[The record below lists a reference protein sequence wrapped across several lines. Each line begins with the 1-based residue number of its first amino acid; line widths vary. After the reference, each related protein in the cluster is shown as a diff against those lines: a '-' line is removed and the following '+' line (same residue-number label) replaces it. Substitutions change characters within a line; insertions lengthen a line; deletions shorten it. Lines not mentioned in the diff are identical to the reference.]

1 MQLFN
6 NLYSYRE
13 LLKTSVRK
21 DVRGKYKNSFLGV
34 LWSFLNPLLQI
45 AVYAFVFGKILNV
58 GEENYAVFICCGLI
72 PWTFFSTAI
81 NRSSF
86 TIIENGGIIKKVFF
100 PREILPISVVT
111 AECVNF
117 FISTIIILGF
127 VLVTG
132 VGFSWHIVFYPLVL
146 LVLYVFLVAIAF
158 LVSSITVYVRDI
170 QHFIGVFLQL
180 MFYATPIAYASSR
193 VPASFQWVVKLNPV
207 AYVIEGFRDIFINH
221 TMPNLIGL
229 GILFVISLAM
239 FIINYAIFEKL
250 QKNFAEQF

>member
-1 MQLFN
+1 MQIFK

-13 LLKTSVRK
+13 LLKTSVKK

-34 LWSFLNPLLQI
+34 IWSFLNPLLQI

-58 GEENYAVFICCGLI
+58 GEDNYAVFICCGLI
-72 PWTFFSTAI
+72 PWTFFSTSI
-81 NRSSF
+81 NRSAF

-117 FISTIIILGF
+117 FISTVIILGF
-127 VLVTG
+127 VLASG
-132 VGFSWHIVFYPLVL
+132 LGFSWHILFYPVILF
-146 LVLYVFLVAIAF
+146 VLYFFLVSISF
-158 LVSSITVYVRDI
+158 VISSITVYVRDI
-170 QHFIGVFLQL
+170 QHFISVFLQL

-193 VPASFQWVVKLNPV
+193 VPESFQWIVKLNPV

-221 TMPNLIGL
+221 TIPNMAGI
-229 GILFVISLAM
+229 GILFAVSLVL
-239 FIINYAIFEKL
+239 FVVNYAIFEKL